1 MKKLPFSKMLFL
13 TLIAFFTFNTL
24 NATSSSSRGF
34 NYDMPR
40 DYSGQMYTA
49 LLRCGVCGQSDL
61 VEYHGYYMDNDKTY
75 IYVLYISCQMCGSQ
89 TRIHKMYHKSDLD
102 VNKIVE
108 GYDDIG

>member
-1 MKKLPFSKMLFL
+1 MLFL

-49 LLRCGVCGQSDL
+49 LLRCGACGQ
-61 VEYHGYYMDNDKTY
+61 
-75 IYVLYISCQMCGSQ
+75 
-89 TRIHKMYHKSDLD
+89 SDLD

-108 GYDDIG
+108 GYDDIE